1 MDKEEALIEVKKA
14 VTEQM
19 SQEKAGIVTE
29 VLAKFN
35 KGELVSKEEYAKA
48 NDTLKEYQK
57 GVDSKLGIL
66 QDKFEGEILNAKN
79 VYGSK
84 ESAVKSQAEI
94 INDFLQ
100 KAQKGDL
107 LDTLKAT
114 EGKNFEVPLTKASQ
128 LMPSLASGVLRP
140 ERTRNDVVHAPE
152 SPFRIVDLVNRGAS
166 TLSSQID
173 YVRETSFASGVGLVN
188 EAGVPGQSNFE
199 LAPVTDQMRKIMDS
213 MDISSELIMNL
224 PYLLSYVIPRLESK
238 YATFLGDQILKGTNA
253 GNPAQ
258 IRGLW
263 AEAQTF
269 VYNINTVGN
278 KVVKANLID
287 LIFKG
292 KLLATNKYHV
302 PNVAL
307 VHPTDMSNALLEKTT
322 TGEYTF
328 KDNFLVSGRQS
339 IEIIETPLVTRNEM
353 ILGAFNTAAELFTQK
368 APVIEF
374 SGEHLFKTDMVVLR
388 MKSHVAQQ
396 ITQPEAFVKFTDVAA
411 NITAIT
417 AP

>member
-1 MDKEEALIEVKKA
+1 MDKEEALVEVKKA

-19 SQEKAGIVTE
+19 SKEKAGIVTE
-29 VLAKFN
+29 VLEKFQ
-35 KGELVSKEEYAKA
+35 KGDLVSQEEYSKA

-57 GVDSKLGIL
+57 GVDGKLSLL
-66 QDKFEGEILNAKN
+66 QEKLEGEILNAKN

-84 ESAVKSQAEI
+84 GSIVKSQTDIFNE
-94 INDFLQ
+94 FLQ
-100 KAQKGDL
+100 KSQKDNL
-107 LDTLKAT
+107 LDILKAT
-114 EGKNFEVPLTKASQ
+114 DGKNFEVPVTKASQ
-128 LMPSLASGVLRP
+128 LMPSLSSEVLRP
-140 ERTRNDVVHAPE
+140 ERTRNDVVKAPE
-152 SPFRIVDLVNRGAS
+152 SAFRIVDLVNRGAS
-166 TLSSQID
+166 TNSAQID
-173 YVRETSFASGVGLVN
+173 YVREASFVSGVGLVN
-188 EAGVPGQSNFE
+188 EAGTPGQSNFT
-199 LAPVTDQMRKIMDS
+199 LDTVTDSMRKIMDS
-213 MDISSELIMNL
+213 MDISGELIMNL

-238 YATFLGDQILKGTNA
+238 YATFLGDQILKGTNT
-253 GNPAQ
+253 GSPAQ

-263 AEAQTF
+263 AGAQTF
-269 VYNINTVGN
+269 AYNINTVGN

-328 KDNFLVSGRQS
+328 KDNFLISGRQS
-339 IEIIETPLVTRNEM
+339 IQIIETPLITRNEM

-368 APVIEF
+368 PPVIEF
-374 SGEHLFKTDMVVLR
+374 SGEHLFKNDMVVLR
-388 MKSHVAQQ
+388 MKALVAQQ

-411 NITAIT
+411 AITSITAV
-417 AP
+417 